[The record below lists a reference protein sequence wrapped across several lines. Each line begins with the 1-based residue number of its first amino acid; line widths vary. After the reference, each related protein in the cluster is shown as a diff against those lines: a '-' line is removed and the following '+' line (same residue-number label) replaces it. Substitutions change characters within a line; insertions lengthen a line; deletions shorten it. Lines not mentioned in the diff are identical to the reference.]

1 MIHTLGPQPLQRS
14 RGTGE
19 RYRMS
24 TCRWCT
30 PGGESTVD
38 FLKSYAFGTLP
49 CEILTAN
56 EDLCYCLEC
65 VAEYHK
71 ARDKLPSLHEI
82 LWDFETS
89 RLINHFE
96 KSMKGEI
103 EEDDEL
109 FIVDD
114 NGETQLFG
122 FTGQD
127 FENKLRVP
135 LLEILKYPYLLLHEH
150 VNELCVEALCRME
163 QANCSFQVFDKHP
176 GIYLFLVHPN
186 EMVRRWAILTAR
198 NLGKVDRDDYYDLQ
212 EVLTCLF
219 RVIELGLL
227 ESPDIY
233 TSSEFEKGKL
243 VLLPSHMYDT
253 NNYKNYW
260 LGICMLLTILEEQAM
275 DSLLL
280 GSEKQNDFMQSIL
293 HTMEKQSD
301 EDSVDP
307 FWPALHCFMV
317 ILDRLGSKVWGQLI
331 DPIEA
336 FQTIINNVSYNK
348 EIQNIRNSSTRTK
361 LEPESDL
368 EEMVTCSQ
376 IVYNYNP
383 EKTKKDSGWRS
394 AICPDYCPNMYE
406 EMETLA
412 SVLQSD
418 IGQDMRVHNST
429 FLWFIPFVQ
438 SLMDLKD
445 LGVAYIV
452 EVIHHLY
459 SEVKDVLNQKVAV
472 CDTVTEFFLLIL
484 VSVIELHRN
493 KNCLHLLWVSS
504 QQWVEAVVKCAKL
517 PTTAFA
523 RSAEKTAGSY
533 SKGTNVISSLPLHQ
547 IPSNS
552 VQLAC
557 VQLIRS
563 LLREG
568 CQLGQQTLCK
578 QFLDKLNLCL
588 RGNLS
593 LGWHLNSQETLEL
606 QTCLKQIIKN
616 KKVKGLPCST
626 FVDRTVACKTP
637 PAIYIKEENDVP
649 VERSKRDTS
658 SQDSSSPSFSKEPL
672 RADVYRTQE
681 SPSLR
686 RSYSWEEENRQTYL
700 KESKLDDLFSNKSCL
715 KQEKAPDAKSS
726 HNHEILDNAEKEK
739 DTSENNSPN
748 THLDLASRNNSME
761 GGYDRTTNIQ
771 TCLTV
776 TDSRSD
782 SPQNVSSS
790 SDDSRSKNDSGFK
803 NSKFRTKAQ
812 KDELCAK
819 LLQVM
824 KEHKKTTMVSS
835 VNNLESKQSSSILGS
850 HNPCKD
856 VEIQKGF
863 ALIQNA
869 QSEPCTT
876 SEDTIN
882 EEESR
887 NDNSLLIRKKS
898 DARQLDPLTFHK
910 NNYLSQ
916 ESDSDDD
923 DDDDDTDN
931 DDDTDD
937 DDDDTDD
944 DMVSLKTIRNTLL
957 KKKCQLINQPDRHE
971 SKDSNYEEDNGTD
984 HVPCNLAREE
994 VPPQNFKFSTLTDS
1008 QVDKDL
1014 DRLPFIAHISVLNF
1028 PSDSTPGSSYQLQKK
1043 DKDVLRY
1050 SPVSQSNE
1058 PTSVVESTRNQVIII
1073 SDSDDDERSPN
1084 LQKQMKKDKIDI
1096 KREFPE
1102 EYPSTSNTI
1111 LENKL
1116 EKEEKTKSPLLVE
1129 ESDSQFFEFETP
1141 HEVFSVW
1148 QDSETES
1155 KHSLQESEPEQDS
1168 FLTSTG
1174 ESGLDDQTNDW
1185 GYDTD
1190 YISDE
1195 VIQKVAKTLEEH
1207 LDSQCHVFPNEKFQT
1222 ESKTKKQP
1230 YNAPMAEDLSSCLRN
1245 AEKPIICISG
1255 DLTEEH
1261 IENVDEEKK
1270 ESTSTLSASP
1280 NLNFEIS
1287 SEESS
1292 KQNSPQSLSS
1302 PKLTKKMPLSKNS
1315 KKININP
1322 PRRQNKKNNQTSPKK
1337 ILCRTMPAVI
1347 PPKKFRQCPEPTSTA
1362 EKLGLKKGP
1371 RKAFDLSQRSLDFV
1385 VKLRDHGKTAGEVD
1399 TQQKKKTTK
1408 LITPQT
1414 LVVKNNKKMLACQ
1427 DLQFLRQIR
1436 PKSHKNQQ
1444 ALSATHSKESS
1455 PKTVTKPAQNS
1466 EAIIQASSGPSDNF
1480 KEKNKQASGTDTK
1493 QSRKSSFSGTE
1504 TVKAKSLTQ
1513 VPNDSPHSTKPGCTE
1528 LNVRVETTEASI
1540 STSKNHS
1547 SNSSSVGGD
1556 LTGVVQ
1562 PLPCLHSEGISFRED
1577 ESDVNSDTEENN
1589 LFLTQHDP
1597 VDMELSSQVES
1608 FNDFEVSIG
1617 KDTVEMEEGPK
1628 NFTADR
1634 ALSNIK
1640 CKHKDCTNTV
1650 ENQGEYCSLH
1660 SEAKVSDDHVFVKP
1674 ALPLSLSNKA
1684 IKSTTKIFSSSSNSR
1699 NAHLSRAIENSLKLL
1714 PASKNQTNLTAT
1726 TTPKLM
1732 QPVFPLV
1739 QKPILKDEGKNL
1751 SNILQPQNMQTSPN
1765 YFKRPAPLSLLET
1778 KRTFQASSAT
1788 NFPIRQSIFDSF
1800 IKEILKWKYE
1810 MFVNF
1815 DQFGPPANLCQAILK
1830 PVPVTFQNSEDYLN
1844 VFFPLLILNTFETV
1858 AQEWIDNPKK
1868 GNTYELHLRSF
1879 SAGDINCG
1887 QFVVCL
1893 QECDM
1898 AKQLHPKENDLV
1910 FLIPKKLNG
1919 KKKVIEESEMKDQ
1932 QVYHCGYVSQ
1942 FRRSSVRHNAQF
1954 EGCLSIQTQSNLSFH
1969 INESIDCIVI
1979 SSLVT
1984 TQRKLK
1990 ALSLLGRNT
1999 VVPLA
2004 RAILN
2009 PSTSDFCPR
2018 DSLNTAPERILTYLK
2033 DYNEDQKKAIEVAYA
2048 MVKQPPLIA
2057 KICLI
2062 HGPPGTGKS
2071 KTIVGLLYRILTEKP
2086 KRGDSDENLNAKIK
2100 RNRVLVCAP
2109 SNAAVD
2115 ELMKKIILEFK
2126 EKCQDKKNPLGNCG
2140 DINLVRLGPEK
2151 SINNEVLKFSLDSQ
2165 VNHRMKKDLPSHI
2178 QEMHERK
2185 EHLDVKLDKLSRQ
2198 RALDRCE
2205 KGQKRSNLDEE
2216 IARISKERQQL
2227 ASKLKEVRGRPQETQ
2242 SSIILESHIIC
2253 CTLSTS
2259 GGLLLE
2265 SAFRR
2270 QGCVPFSCVIV
2281 DEAGQSCEIETLTPF
2296 IHRCNKLIL
2305 VGDPKQLPPTV
2316 ISVKAQE
2323 YGYDQ
2328 SMMARLYKHLEEQ
2341 VKQNVIS
2348 RSPVLQLTVQYRMH
2362 PDICLFPSSYIYN
2375 RTLKTNRLTEES
2387 RCTSDWPFQP
2397 YLVFDVGD
2405 GSERREND
2413 SYVNVQE
2420 IKLVME
2426 LIKLIKDR
2434 RKDITMR
2441 NIGII
2446 THYKAQKMMIQQ
2458 ELDKEFERN
2467 RPGEVDTVD
2476 AFQGRQK
2483 DCVIVTCVRANASQ
2497 GSIGF
2502 LASLQRLNVTITRAK
2517 YSLFILGH
2525 LRTLMENQHWNHLI
2539 QDAQKR
2545 GAIIRTFDKN
2555 YKYDA
2560 MKILKLKSMPQR
2572 SLSHPSMV
2580 VPEITRSQN
2589 SLPSIKPKEVMNK
2602 LDSVIS
2608 KTAAV
2613 ASPRRSSTS
2622 LLHADIQPFDCREA
2636 TVVTKAT
2643 EVPIVRD
2650 PRLAKR
2656 NDRDAAEKFLGETQP
2671 FSIQHPRVSAPIC
2684 EPGLPLT
2691 HQDPSSILQH
2701 LFSKVA
2707 ASNNCNLT
2715 VQLEAPSAST
2725 SVPTNKRKT
2734 SEEEGSG
2741 YGREVTS
2748 SREGQEKSGYRK
2760 DYHPDRDYCL
2770 DRRRKENQDSHSK
2783 RRKLS

>member
-1 MIHTLGPQPLQRS
+1 
-14 RGTGE
+14 
-19 RYRMS
+19 MS

-38 FLKSYAFGTLP
+38 FLKSYAFGTLS
-49 CEILTAN
+49 CEVFTAN
-56 EDLCYCLEC
+56 EDLCFCLEC

-89 RLINHFE
+89 RLIHHFE
-96 KSMKGEI
+96 KCMKAEI

-135 LLEILKYPYLLLHEH
+135 LLEILRYPYLLLNEH
-150 VNELCVEALCRME
+150 LNELCVAALCRME

-186 EMVRRWAILTAR
+186 EMIRRWAILTAR

-227 ESPDIY
+227 ENPDVY
-233 TSSEFEKGKL
+233 TSKEIEKGKL
-243 VLLPSHMYDT
+243 ILLPSHMYDT
-253 NNYKNYW
+253 KNCKNYW

-280 GSEKQNDFMQSIL
+280 GSDKQNDFMQSIL
-293 HTMEKQSD
+293 HTMEKPSN

-336 FQTIINNVSYNK
+336 FQTIINSVSYNK
-348 EIQNIRNSSTRTK
+348 EIQNIRSSSTRTK
-361 LEPESDL
+361 LEPELDL
-368 EEMVTCSQ
+368 EDMVTCSQ
-376 IVYNYNP
+376 IVYNFNP

-406 EMETLA
+406 EMETLT

-523 RSAEKTAGSY
+523 RSAEKTSGSY
-533 SKGTNVISSLPLHQ
+533 SRGGTVISSLPLHSV
-547 IPSNS
+547 PSNS

-578 QFLDKLNLCL
+578 QFLDKLNLLL

-593 LGWHLNSQETLEL
+593 LGWHLNNQETLEL

-626 FVDRTVACKTP
+626 VVDRTVACKTP
-637 PAIYIKEENDVP
+637 PAIYIKEENDTT
-649 VERSKRDTS
+649 VERSKRDTCF
-658 SQDSSSPSFSKEPL
+658 QDSPSSSFSTL
-672 RADVYRTQE
+672 RSDGYQGQE

-686 RSYSWEEENRQTYL
+686 KSYSWEEENRQTCL
-700 KESKLDDLFSNKSCL
+700 KESKLDGHFSNKSYL
-715 KQEKAPDAKSS
+715 KQGKTPDATGS
-726 HNHEILDNAEKEK
+726 HNHEILDNFEKQK
-739 DTSENNSPN
+739 CTKENNSTN
-748 THLDLASRNNSME
+748 IQQILTLENNALE
-761 GGYDRTTNIQ
+761 GEYIQTINIQ
-771 TCLTV
+771 TCLIT

-790 SDDSRSKNDSGFK
+790 SDNSHSKNDSGFK

-824 KEHKKTTMVSS
+824 KEHKKTTMVTSGK
-835 VNNLESKQSSSILGS
+835 NCESKQSSSNLGS
-850 HNPCKD
+850 HNPCNEVD
-856 VEIQKGF
+856 VQKELTLIQKE
-863 ALIQNA
+863 
-869 QSEPCTT
+869 QSETYII
-876 SEDTIN
+876 SEDATI
-882 EEESR
+882 EEQESR
-887 NDNSLLIRKKS
+887 NVNSFLIKKKS
-898 DARQLDPLTFHK
+898 DDKQLDLLTFHK
-910 NNYLSQ
+910 NEYLSQ
-916 ESDSDDD
+916 ESDSDGG
-923 DDDDDTDN
+923 
-931 DDDTDD
+931 
-937 DDDDTDD
+937 D
-944 DMVSLKTIRNTLL
+944 DMVSLKAIRNTLL
-957 KKKCQLINQPDRHE
+957 EKKCQLLHHTDRHE
-971 SKDSNYEEDNGTD
+971 SKATNCEESNKGNE
-984 HVPCNLAREE
+984 HVSHNSLREE
-994 VPPQNFKFSTLTDS
+994 LPLHNFKFNTLTDS
-1008 QVDKDL
+1008 EVVKDL
-1014 DRLPFIAHISVLNF
+1014 DRFSFIIQTSVLNF
-1028 PSDSTPGSSYQLQKK
+1028 SSDSTQESSYQLQRKV
-1043 DKDVLRY
+1043 KDVLQH
-1050 SPVSQSNE
+1050 SAVIQIKDL
-1058 PTSVVESTRNQVIII
+1058 TSVVKTTKNQVIII
-1073 SDSDDDERSPN
+1073 SDDDDDDDDDDDGQRSPN
-1084 LQKQMKKDKIDI
+1084 LQKQIEPDKRDV

-1102 EYPSTSNTI
+1102 ECPSTSNI
-1111 LENKL
+1111 LEQEL
-1116 EKEEKTKSPLLVE
+1116 EKEEKTKSPSPDD

-1141 HEVFSVW
+1141 YEVFSVW
-1148 QDSETES
+1148 QDSEPES
-1155 KHSLQESEPEQDS
+1155 KHPVQQNEPDQNCLFAS
-1168 FLTSTG
+1168 KG
-1174 ESGLDDQTNDW
+1174 ENSLDDKTHDW

-1190 YISDE
+1190 YVSDE
-1195 VIQKVAKTLEEH
+1195 AIQMVAESLEEH
-1207 LDSQCHVFPNEKFQT
+1207 LDSQCNVFSNEKFNIF
-1222 ESKTKKQP
+1222 SKSTKQSYKTF
-1230 YNAPMAEDLSSCLRN
+1230 MTKHLFSSLGILDT
-1245 AEKPIICISG
+1245 PHVCISE

-1261 IENVDEEKK
+1261 TKNVDQREKE
-1270 ESTSTLSASP
+1270 ESTSTLSISS
-1280 NLNFEIS
+1280 NLNFAIS
-1287 SEESS
+1287 TEVTGKEHSPRSPSGKKLGIIESF
-1292 KQNSPQSLSS
+1292 
-1302 PKLTKKMPLSKNS
+1302 SKNS
-1315 KKININP
+1315 KKANVNP
-1322 PRRQNKKNNQTSPKK
+1322 PRRQSKRGNQANPQK

-1362 EKLGLKKGP
+1362 ERLGLKKGP

-1399 TQQKKKTTK
+1399 IQHKKKTK

-1444 ALSATHSKESS
+1444 GLSATHSKDS
-1455 PKTVTKPAQNS
+1455 PKAIAKPVQNS
-1466 EAIIQASSGPSDNF
+1466 ETIQASSGPSDNF
-1480 KEKNKQASGTDTK
+1480 KEKNKLASDSDK
-1493 QSRKSSFSGTE
+1493 KHPRKSLFSETE
-1504 TVKAKSLTQ
+1504 TVKAKSLPQ
-1513 VPNDSPHSTKPGCTE
+1513 VVNDSPSSFKHSCTD
-1528 LNVRVETTEASI
+1528 LIVREEKNETSVC
-1540 STSKNHS
+1540 TSKSHL

-1556 LTGVVQ
+1556 ITGAVQ
-1562 PLPCLHSEGISFRED
+1562 TLSCFNSGGTTFREV
-1577 ESDVNSDTEENN
+1577 ESDVSSDTEENN
-1589 LFLTQHDP
+1589 LFLTQRDP
-1597 VDMELSSQVES
+1597 IDMELSSQVES
-1608 FNDFEVSIG
+1608 FHDFEVPID
-1617 KDTVEMEEGPK
+1617 KDTVEIEDDPK
-1628 NFTADR
+1628 NLTEDR
-1634 ALSNIK
+1634 VLSSIK
-1640 CKHKDCTNTV
+1640 CKHKDCTETV
-1650 ENQGEYCSLH
+1650 ENLDSYCSKH
-1660 SEAKVSDDHVFVKP
+1660 SEAKVADDDVFVKP
-1674 ALPLSLSNKA
+1674 GLPLSLCKTV
-1684 IKSTTKIFSSSSNSR
+1684 KSTTKIFSSSSNSR
-1699 NAHLSRAIENSLKLL
+1699 NAHLSRAIENSLKL
-1714 PASKNQTNLTAT
+1714 PSGSKNQINLIT
-1726 TTPKLM
+1726 TMTKLM
-1732 QPVFPLV
+1732 QPASPLG
-1739 QKPILKDEGKNL
+1739 QKSILNDEGKNMP
-1751 SNILQPQNMQTSPN
+1751 NILQPQNMQTSPN
-1765 YFKRPAPLSLLET
+1765 YFNRPALPSLLEK
-1778 KRTFQASSAT
+1778 KRTFQASSAG
-1788 NFPIRQSIFDSF
+1788 NFPTQQSVFQSF
-1800 IKEILKWKYE
+1800 VKEILKWKYE

-1815 DQFGPPANLCQAILK
+1815 DQFGPPADLFQSISR
-1830 PVPVTFQNSEDYLN
+1830 PVPVTFHDCQDYLN
-1844 VFFPLLILNTFETV
+1844 IFFPLLILNTFETV

-1868 GNTYELHLRSF
+1868 ENAYQLHLRSF
-1879 SAGDINCG
+1879 SPGDINCG

-1898 AKQLHPKENDLV
+1898 AKQLHPKENDFV
-1910 FLIPKKLNG
+1910 FLLPKKLNG
-1919 KKKVIEESEMKDQ
+1919 KKKASVKSEMKDQ

-1942 FRRSSVRHNAQF
+1942 FRRSSVRHNSQF
-1954 EGCLSIQTQSNLSFH
+1954 EGCLSIQTQDNLSFH
-1969 INESIDCIVI
+1969 INESVDCIVI

-1984 TQRKLK
+1984 AQRKLR
-1990 ALSLLGRNT
+1990 ALSLLGRNSLI
-1999 VVPLA
+1999 PLT

-2009 PSTSDFCPR
+2009 PSVSDFCPR
-2018 DSLNTAPERILTYLK
+2018 DSPNTAPEKILAYLK

-2048 MVKQPPLIA
+2048 MIKQPPLIA

-2086 KRGDSDENLNAKIK
+2086 KKGDSDENLNAKIK

-2165 VNHRMKKDLPSHI
+2165 VNHRMKKDLPSHV
-2178 QEMHERK
+2178 QEIHDRK
-2185 EHLDVKLDKLSRQ
+2185 EYLDIKLDKLSRL

-2205 KGQKRSNLDEE
+2205 KGQKRSDLDEE

-2227 ASKLKEVRGRPQETQ
+2227 ASKIKEVRGRPQAAQ

-2259 GGLLLE
+2259 GGFLLE

-2270 QGCVPFSCVIV
+2270 QGYAPFSCVIV

-2323 YGYDQ
+2323 LGYDQ

-2348 RSPVLQLTVQYRMH
+2348 RLPVLQLTVQYRMH
-2362 PDICLFPSSYIYN
+2362 PDICLFPSSYVYN

-2413 SYVNVQE
+2413 SYVNIQE

-2434 RKDITMR
+2434 RKDVTMR

-2446 THYKAQKMMIQQ
+2446 THYKAQKLMIQQ
-2458 ELDKEFERN
+2458 ELDKEFDRN

-2483 DCVIVTCVRANASQ
+2483 DCIIVTCVRANASQ

-2525 LRTLMENQHWNHLI
+2525 LRTLMENQHWNQLI

-2545 GAIIRTFDKN
+2545 GAIIRTCDKN

-2560 MKILKLKSMPQR
+2560 MKILKLKSMSQR
-2572 SLSHPSMV
+2572 NLSYPHNV
-2580 VPEITRSQN
+2580 VSEITKSQN
-2589 SLPSIKPKEVMNK
+2589 NLPSNKPKEVMNK
-2602 LDSVIS
+2602 PDSGIS
-2608 KTAAV
+2608 KTTSV
-2613 ASPRRSSTS
+2613 ASCRNSSTS
-2622 LLHADIQPFDCREA
+2622 LLTAEVQSFDCREP
-2636 TVVTKAT
+2636 TVTTKAT
-2643 EVPIVRD
+2643 EVPVVRD

-2656 NDRDAAEKFLGETQP
+2656 IERDAPEK
-2671 FSIQHPRVSAPIC
+2671 I
-2684 EPGLPLT
+2684 PGDA
-2691 HQDPSSILQH
+2691 QPSSIQFSRVTTPAYESGLLLTQDPNNIIQH
-2701 LFSKVA
+2701 LFSKVR
-2707 ASNNCNLT
+2707 ASTNCNLT
-2715 VQLEAPSAST
+2715 AQLEAPSAST
-2725 SVPTNKRKT
+2725 SMHTKKRKAG
-2734 SEEEGSG
+2734 EGGGSG

-2748 SREGQEKSGYRK
+2748 SREGEQEMHGSRK
-2760 DYHPDRDYCL
+2760 DYHLDRDYCL